1 MLTAFPRLSNI
12 NGRTEVAGVNTL
24 EVSFLKWNQEMAGD
38 TPPDTY
44 VAYLHIYDNLITI
57 ECLK

>member
-1 MLTAFPRLSNI
+1 MLTAFPRLSDI

-24 EVSFLKWNQEMAGD
+24 EVSFLKWNQEMVGD

-44 VAYLHIYDNLITI
+44 VYLHTCINLIII
-57 ECLK
+57 ESLR

>member
-24 EVSFLKWNQEMAGD
+24 DVSFLKWNQEMAGD

-44 VAYLHIYDNLITI
+44 VAYLY
-57 ECLK
+57 

>member
-1 MLTAFPRLSNI
+1 MLAAFPRLSNI
-12 NGRTEVAGVNTL
+12 NDRTEVAGVNTL

-44 VAYLHIYDNLITI
+44 VYLLICDYLI
-57 ECLK
+57 IIKSLK